1 MWKRMMRWCR
11 GYVLVELRGAAQE
24 RFFNLCRR
32 HNIYLW
38 NIYTVADQYFCC
50 MDLSDFRVIKKIAR
64 KAKVRPWIVKRI
76 GLPFCIYRM
85 GKQKGVIL
93 GFVSGIMLMYGLS
106 LFLWDISFTG
116 QSYYTEEQLLS
127 YLNTIQIHTGIPI
140 HKINCQDIEEQI
152 RISYPNIGWVST
164 ELEGTKL
171 SISILETRLPTKKTL
186 DDNACHMIASEK
198 GKIVNIVTR
207 QGVPLVKKGDKVKK
221 GQILISGVLGL
232 QNDDGT
238 LKKKE
243 GVHADGDIQLRTTQS
258 ITFTC
263 DRIYKVKNYTGYEK
277 KILELKLFNKKI
289 YFLNP
294 LKGFDKA
301 KKYDIIAN
309 VCNVSVSKSF
319 ILPLSYGQ
327 TCYRQYEEVE
337 ARYTLEQAKKIL
349 QEQSLEY
356 MKKAEQQKQTIEK
369 KREQY
374 KTEKDKVSLQVE
386 FVIEK
391 PVTTYKEITAQ
402 ELSQEE
408 NNELSGDND

>member
-1 MWKRMMRWCR
+1 M
-11 GYVLVELRGAAQE
+11 
-24 RFFNLCRR
+24 
-32 HNIYLW
+32 
-38 NIYTVADQYFCC
+38 
-50 MDLSDFRVIKKIAR
+50 
-64 KAKVRPWIVKRI
+64 
-76 GLPFCIYRM
+76 
-85 GKQKGVIL
+85 
-93 GFVSGIMLMYGLS
+93 
-106 LFLWDISFTG
+106 
-116 QSYYTEEQLLS
+116 
-127 YLNTIQIHTGIPI
+127 
-140 HKINCQDIEEQI
+140 
-152 RISYPNIGWVST
+152 
-164 ELEGTKL
+164 
-171 SISILETRLPTKKTL
+171 
-186 DDNACHMIASEK
+186 
-198 GKIVNIVTR
+198 
-207 QGVPLVKKGDKVKK
+207 
-221 GQILISGVLGL
+221 
-232 QNDDGT
+232 
-238 LKKKE
+238 
-243 GVHADGDIQLRTTQS
+243 RTTQS

>member
-1 MWKRMMRWCR
+1 M
-11 GYVLVELRGAAQE
+11 
-24 RFFNLCRR
+24 
-32 HNIYLW
+32 
-38 NIYTVADQYFCC
+38 
-50 MDLSDFRVIKKIAR
+50 
-64 KAKVRPWIVKRI
+64 
-76 GLPFCIYRM
+76 CIRD
-85 GKQKGVIL
+85 
-93 GFVSGIMLMYGLS
+93 S
-106 LFLWDISFTG
+106 
-116 QSYYTEEQLLS
+116 
-127 YLNTIQIHTGIPI
+127 
-140 HKINCQDIEEQI
+140 
-152 RISYPNIGWVST
+152 
-164 ELEGTKL
+164 
-171 SISILETRLPTKKTL
+171 
-186 DDNACHMIASEK
+186 
-198 GKIVNIVTR
+198 
-207 QGVPLVKKGDKVKK
+207 
-221 GQILISGVLGL
+221 
-232 QNDDGT
+232 
-238 LKKKE
+238 
-243 GVHADGDIQLRTTQS
+243 
-258 ITFTC
+258 
-263 DRIYKVKNYTGYEK
+263 
-277 KILELKLFNKKI
+277 
-289 YFLNP
+289 
-294 LKGFDKA
+294 DKA